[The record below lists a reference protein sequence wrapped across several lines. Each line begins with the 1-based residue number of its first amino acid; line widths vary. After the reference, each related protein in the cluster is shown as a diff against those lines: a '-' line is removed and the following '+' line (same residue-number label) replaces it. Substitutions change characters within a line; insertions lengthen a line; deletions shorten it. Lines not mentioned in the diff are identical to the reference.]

1 MSTPPPPPLED
12 EMKEEYENC
21 MKNNSSIKYSVM
33 ASLSSIPLSVYFS
46 LSFILLNLCLENY
59 KPLYL
64 GLVLGP
70 FFDFYTFY
78 LTFKPL

>member
-1 MSTPPPPPLED
+1 MSSEN

-21 MKNNSSIKYSVM
+21 MKNNNSIRYSII
-33 ASLSSIPLSVYFS
+33 ASVTSIPLSVYFS
-46 LSFILLNLCLENY
+46 FFSFFNFFFSENY

-70 FFDFYTFY
+70 FFDFYT
-78 LTFKPL
+78 